1 MNDDSRT
8 KTSYTRPLP
17 YAPRFSDI
25 FTGFTDCLSVSI
37 TTAQTTP
44 NCSGLKRKE
53 SFIMSPSFCES
64 GIQTRHR
71 GDDRFLPLSQ
81 LGPQQESW
89 NHLNDVLSTCGIF
102 MWLRVFTTWWP
113 RASGRGRKR
122 GGEEEKTSGSGPAV
136 HEPLSDILR
145 HCPCCIRWLGG
156 HA

>member
-1 MNDDSRT
+1 M
-8 KTSYTRPLP
+8 SYTHPLP

-25 FTGFTDCLSVSI
+25 FTGFKDCLSVSI
-37 TTAQTTP
+37 TMAQTTP
-44 NCSGLKRKE
+44 KCSGLKQKE

-89 NHLNDVLSTCGIF
+89 NHLSDVLSTCGIF
-102 MWLRVFTTWWP
+102 TWLGFFTTWWP

-122 GGEEEKTSGSGPAV
+122 GEEEEKTSRSGPAV